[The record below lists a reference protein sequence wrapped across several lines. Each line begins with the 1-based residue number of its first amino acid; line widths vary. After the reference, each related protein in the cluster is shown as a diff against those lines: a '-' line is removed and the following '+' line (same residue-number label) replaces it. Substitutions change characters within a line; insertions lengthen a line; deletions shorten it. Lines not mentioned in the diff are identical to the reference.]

1 MRESDGVG
9 GVGDVRPGAA
19 SHEEVAEL
27 HGLSPGGGQTGQL
40 MTRPQEHRELL
51 GSFGRYDTPVRMEG
65 QGAYSLF
72 KPSMSSV
79 TPKKIFYSRFKEQN
93 GGKEP
98 VEVVW
103 NGLEFVPKVEDV
115 VEQAPKINYKNI
127 LNSYN
132 TVSKHYMITKMSLIG
147 S

>member
-19 SHEEVAEL
+19 SREEMAEL
-27 HGLSPGGGQTGQL
+27 HGLSPGGGERDQL
-40 MTRPQEHRELL
+40 MIRPQDHRELL

-72 KPSMSSV
+72 KPSKSSV

-103 NGLEFVPKVEDV
+103 NGLEFVPKAEDV

-132 TVSKHYMITKMSLIG
+132 TVSKHYTIAKMSLIG